1 MFSAVRQ
8 VQARSLATRCRA
20 LVGPDDS
27 RIGARQSPGQP
38 RTPNACDH
46 EFGLYDSYVRH
57 RLIRWSALRPGNK
70 NPRRNCRRDAGGETC
85 SLQNSG
91 SVGVAKEYARAQSPS
106 SVAVERDPQRIH
118 SNRQRMFRKANVDA
132 PHLNPLPASGAKRG
146 SA

>member
-38 RTPNACDH
+38 SIPNACDH

-57 RLIRWSALRPGNK
+57 RLIRWPALRPGNK
-70 NPRRNCRRDAGGETC
+70 NQVRNCRRNADGETC

-91 SVGVAKEYARAQSPS
+91 SVGVAKEYVRAQSPS

-118 SNRQRMFRKANVDA
+118 SNRQRIFRKANVDA